1 MREHV
6 VVRRIPFAVL
16 AMAAVFARDAHA
28 GDPIVAE
35 SLFQQGRSLMEKGD
49 YAAACPRLSESYTQ
63 DPSTGTLLALAL
75 CQERSGKIASA
86 WASYAE
92 VVSRSRRE
100 GRSDREQAARE
111 RVESLEPTLSR
122 VTIEVNA
129 TTSSLPGLVVTR
141 DGNVVGRGAW
151 GAPTPVDPGEHVVAA
166 AAPGKEKWSTS
177 VTIGTQ
183 AETRTITVPLLADAP
198 ASSAPPPAAPFSAA
212 PGEKAAAA
220 PPFYTGSPLQIAG
233 IVVAGAGVVGLGASA
248 YFGLHAAS
256 LASDSKSDGHC
267 DANNQCDPY
276 GLAKR
281 NDAGDAANLATVFL
295 VAGAGAGAIGAT
307 LFLLGRSSE
316 APARVDAAPLAG
328 PGFAAVLLRGQF

>member
-1 MREHV
+1 MV
-6 VVRRIPFAVL
+6 
-16 AMAAVFARDAHA
+16 AVFARDAHA
-28 GDPIVAE
+28 GDPVVAE
-35 SLFQQGRSLMEKGD
+35 SLFQQGRALMEHGD

-75 CQERSGKIASA
+75 CLERSGKVASA

-92 VVSRSRRE
+92 VVARSRRE

-111 RVESLEPTLSR
+111 RVESLEPALSR

-141 DGNVVGRGAW
+141 DGNVVGREAW

-183 AETRTITVPLLADAP
+183 AETRTISVPLLAD
-198 ASSAPPPAAPFSAA
+198 SAATAAAPSSMPLSAA
-212 PGEKAAAA
+212 PDEKTPAA

-233 IVVAGAGVVGLGASA
+233 IAVAGLGVVGLGASA
-248 YFGLHAAS
+248 YFGLRATS
-256 LASDSKSDGHC
+256 LVSDSKSDGHC
-267 DANNQCDPY
+267 DANNVCDLY

-307 LFLLGRSSE
+307 LFLLGRSNE
-316 APARVDAAPLAG
+316 APARIEAAPLAG
-328 PGFAAVLLRGQF
+328 PGLAALRIRGQF